1 MYYNK
6 NDKVKIVIDIIKKLK
21 EFPTKNNST
30 IDLYNK
36 EYTYVQK
43 FKDITMKWI
52 NNEHSEYEGSIYFEE
67 LNKYFEYKF
76 PAKSNIEPLFVLRQ
90 NKFFK

>member
-6 NDKVKIVIDIIKKLK
+6 NEKVKIIVNIINKLK
-21 EFPTKNNST
+21 AFPTKNNST
-30 IDLYNK
+30 IDLYK
-36 EYTYVQK
+36 DYSYIEK
-43 FKDITMKWI
+43 FKEITMKWV
-52 NNEHSEYEGSIYFEE
+52 NNEQSSYEGSIYFEE

-76 PAKSNIEPLFVLRQ
+76 PSKRNIEPIFVLKE